1 MELNKKKRF
10 KIENKSNKKDFT
22 PDKSIKLEEC
32 SVEVLGTVLKILEL
46 IEKSQIKS

>member
-1 MELNKKKRF
+1 MELIKKNRL
-10 KIENKSNKKDFT
+10 KIESKSYKEGSS

-32 SVEVLGTVLKILEL
+32 SVEVLETVLKILEL